1 MGTHFDDKGK
11 IFTDVVKKQQV
22 WVTAQLPNHQLH
34 GVMHIRSEK
43 RLKEEMNN
51 PELFLAF
58 TIVDVFTA
66 DGTTLLF
73 KSDFLAVNKS
83 QIVWI
88 VADDDL
94 AQESVK

>member
-11 IFTDVVKKQQV
+11 IFTDVVQKHQI
-22 WVTAQLPNHQLH
+22 WVTAQLPDHQIH

-43 RLKEEMNN
+43 RIKEEMNSS
-51 PELFLAF
+51 ELFIAF
-58 TIVDVFTA
+58 TQVEVFSA
-66 DGTTLLF
+66 DGSTLLF
-73 KSDFLAVNKS
+73 KTEFLAVNKT

-94 AQESVK
+94 EKEPIR